1 MGISVIF
8 LSLFSIGGLIK
19 LTNQKASNVLKP
31 LTSLT

>member
-8 LSLFSIGGLIK
+8 LSLFSIGGLMK
-19 LTNQKASNVLKP
+19 LTNHKASNVLKP